1 MAGTTPGTRFSRP
14 HWGHLTSL
22 PANSS
27 FSSYDVPHWQVTRT
41 ATVASVRECPNLRLD
56 REAVT
61 RRFAS
66 PYKETAM
73 RPRFALFATLAVA
86 TTAWAQTPRP
96 DSSAP
101 PVLIKAGRL
110 IDGRSDAPQSGV
122 GILIEGDRIKAVGPL
137 AQVQGQAK
145 GARVIDLSQMT
156 VLPGLIDTHTHL
168 LLQGDPTAGSYND
181 QLLSQSTPYRAI
193 LAARNARIAL
203 EHGFTTIRDLET
215 EGAMYADV
223 DVKRAVD
230 RGEIPGP
237 RIFASTRAMAPTGMY
252 PIVSD
257 NWELELPHG
266 VQPVDGVE
274 GARLAVREQ
283 VAHGADWIK
292 FYSDRRYYFG
302 PAPDSVLHSW
312 VNFTDDE
319 ARAIV
324 DEAHRLGRKVAAH
337 AIGSDG
343 IAAALRAGVNT
354 IEHGDGMTDSL
365 LDVLVAKGVYWVPT
379 VTVAYYVAGPRSGVW
394 GPMVEHQRR
403 AFTRALKKGVRI
415 VLGTDVGGFP
425 WTELNQAKEF
435 EYYVQYGM
443 TPMQAIKSGT
453 SLAAELLGQRDLG
466 VVAPGASADLVAVA
480 GDPLKDVTELSRVR
494 FVMKGGVTYLLP

>member
-1 MAGTTPGTRFSRP
+1 MYRGFV
-14 HWGHLTSL
+14 LL
-22 PANSS
+22 
-27 FSSYDVPHWQVTRT
+27 
-41 ATVASVRECPNLRLD
+41 
-56 REAVT
+56 
-61 RRFAS
+61 
-66 PYKETAM
+66 
-73 RPRFALFATLAVA
+73 ATLAAV
-86 TTAWAQTPRP
+86 TPGWAQ
-96 DSSAP
+96 AP
-101 PVLIKAGRL
+101 PPAQTAPPLLIKAGRL

-122 GILIEGDRIKAVGPL
+122 GILIEGDRIKAVGPV
-137 AQVQGQAK
+137 AQVQGQAR

-156 VLPGLIDTHTHL
+156 VLPGLIDAHTHL
-168 LLQGDPTAGSYND
+168 LLQGDPTAQSYNE
-181 QLLSQSTPYRAI
+181 QLLYQSTPYRAI

-203 EHGFTTIRDLET
+203 EHGFTAIRDLET

-223 DVKRAVD
+223 DVKHAVD

-237 RIFASTRAMAPTGMY
+237 RIFAATRAMAPTGLY

-274 GARLAVREQ
+274 GARLAVRQQ

-292 FYSDRRYYFG
+292 FYSDRRYYFT
-302 PAPDSVLHSW
+302 PDSVLHSW

-324 DEAHRLGRKVAAH
+324 EEAHRLGRKVAAH

-379 VTVAYYVAGPRSGVW
+379 VTVAYYVAGPRGGVW

-403 AFTRALKKGVRI
+403 AFARGLKKGVRI

-453 SLAAELLGQRDLG
+453 SVAADLLGQRDLG
-466 VVAPGASADLVAVA
+466 VVAAGAYANLVAVA

-494 FVMKGGVTYLLP
+494 FVMKGGVTYVSP

>member
-1 MAGTTPGTRFSRP
+1 
-14 HWGHLTSL
+14 
-22 PANSS
+22 
-27 FSSYDVPHWQVTRT
+27 
-41 ATVASVRECPNLRLD
+41 
-56 REAVT
+56 
-61 RRFAS
+61 
-66 PYKETAM
+66 M
-73 RPRFALFATLAVA
+73 RPRFVLFATLAVA
-86 TTAWAQTPRP
+86 TPARAQAPRP
-96 DSSAP
+96 VQTAS

-110 IDGRSDAPQSGV
+110 IDGRSDGPQSGV

-137 AQVQGQAK
+137 AQVQAQAR

-156 VLPGLIDTHTHL
+156 VLPGFIDAHTHL
-168 LLQGDPTAGSYND
+168 LLQGDSTAQAYND
-181 QLLSQSTPYRAI
+181 QLLYESTSYRAI

-203 EHGFTTIRDLET
+203 EHGFTGIRDLET

-237 RIFASTRAMAPTGMY
+237 HIFASTRAMAPTGMY

-274 GARLAVREQ
+274 GARLAVRQQ

-292 FYSDRRYYFG
+292 YYSDRRYYFT
-302 PAPDSVLHSW
+302 PDSVLHSW

-324 DEAHRLGRKVAAH
+324 DEAHRLGRRVAAH

-379 VTVAYYVAGPRSGVW
+379 VTVAYYVAGPRGAVW

-403 AFTRALKKGVRI
+403 AFTRGVKKGVRI

-466 VVAPGASADLVAVA
+466 VVTAGAYADLVAVA

-494 FVMKGGVTYLLP
+494 FVMKGGVTYLSP

>member
-1 MAGTTPGTRFSRP
+1 MRSALQLALPLALSI
-14 HWGHLTSL
+14 SL
-22 PANSS
+22 A
-27 FSSYDVPHWQVTRT
+27 
-41 ATVASVRECPNLRLD
+41 
-56 REAVT
+56 
-61 RRFAS
+61 
-66 PYKETAM
+66 
-73 RPRFALFATLAVA
+73 
-86 TTAWAQTPRP
+86 AQ
-96 DSSAP
+96 AP
-101 PVLIKAGRL
+101 PRATSPGPALILVKAGRL
-110 IDGRSDAPQSGV
+110 IDGRADAPQSNV
-122 GILIEGDRIKAVGPL
+122 AILIEGERIKAVGPL

-145 GARVIDLSQMT
+145 GARVIDLSPLT
-156 VLPGLIDTHTHL
+156 VLPGFIDTHTHL
-168 LLQGDPTAGSYND
+168 LLQGDPTAESYNV
-181 QLLSQSTPYRAI
+181 QLLYQSIPYRAI

-203 EHGFTTIRDLET
+203 EHGFTAIRDLET

-223 DVKRAVD
+223 DVKRAVN
-230 RGEIPGP
+230 RGEIPGA

-292 FYSDRRYYFG
+292 YYSDRRYYFT
-302 PAPDSVLHSW
+302 PDSVLHSW

-337 AIGSDG
+337 AIGADG

-365 LDVLVAKGVYWVPT
+365 MDVLVARGVYWVPT
-379 VTVAYYVAGPRSGVW
+379 VTVGRYVAGPRGGPW
-394 GPMVEHQRR
+394 EPMVEHQRL
-403 AFTRALKKGVRI
+403 AFQRALKKGVKI

-425 WTELNQAKEF
+425 WTEINQAKEF
-435 EYYVQYGM
+435 AYYVQYGM

-453 SLAAELLGQRDLG
+453 SLAAELLGQPDLG
-466 VVAPGASADLVAVA
+466 AVTPGAYADLVAVQ
-480 GDPLKDVTELSRVR
+480 GDPLKDITELERVR
-494 FVMKGGVTYLLP
+494 FVMKGGVTYLSQ

>member
-1 MAGTTPGTRFSRP
+1 
-14 HWGHLTSL
+14 
-22 PANSS
+22 
-27 FSSYDVPHWQVTRT
+27 
-41 ATVASVRECPNLRLD
+41 
-56 REAVT
+56 
-61 RRFAS
+61 
-66 PYKETAM
+66 M
-73 RPRFALFATLAVA
+73 RPRFVLFATLAIA
-86 TTAWAQTPRP
+86 TPARAQPPRP
-96 DSSAP
+96 VQTAS

-110 IDGRSDAPQSGV
+110 IDGRSDGPQSGV

-137 AQVQGQAK
+137 AQVQAQAR

-156 VLPGLIDTHTHL
+156 VLPGFIDAHTHL
-168 LLQGDPTAGSYND
+168 LLQGDSTAQAYND
-181 QLLSQSTPYRAI
+181 QLLYESTPYRAI

-203 EHGFTTIRDLET
+203 EHGFTAIRDLET

-237 RIFASTRAMAPTGMY
+237 HIFASTRAMAPTGMY

-274 GARLAVREQ
+274 GARLAVRQQ

-292 FYSDRRYYFG
+292 YYSDRRYYFT
-302 PAPDSVLHSW
+302 PDSVLHSW

-324 DEAHRLGRKVAAH
+324 DEAHRLGRRVAAH

-365 LDVLVAKGVYWVPT
+365 LDVLVAKGAYWVPT
-379 VTVAYYVAGPRSGVW
+379 VTVAYYVAGPRGGVW

-403 AFTRALKKGVRI
+403 AFTRGVKKGVRI

-466 VVAPGASADLVAVA
+466 VVAAGAYADLVAVA
-480 GDPLKDVTELSRVR
+480 GDPLKDIAELSRVR
-494 FVMKGGVTYLLP
+494 FVMKGGVTYVSP